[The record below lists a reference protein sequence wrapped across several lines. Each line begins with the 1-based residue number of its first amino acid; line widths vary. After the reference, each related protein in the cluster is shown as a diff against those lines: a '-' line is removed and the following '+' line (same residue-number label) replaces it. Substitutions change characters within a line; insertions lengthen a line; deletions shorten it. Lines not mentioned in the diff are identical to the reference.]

1 MKIEHPGAPTAA
13 KLLRIPVSLVFAWAF
28 AATAQSSSSNGAPGA
43 QDETPPLLQRVQV
56 TASLI
61 KGSDKVGYNQ
71 VQSIS
76 AVDIQ
81 GSGYTTVGE
90 FLSNAAAN
98 SASSWSEN
106 FDYGA
111 TGGAG
116 IALRGLSE
124 KYTLVLIDGQR
135 AAPFAFPSNG
145 TDTFVDLTSIPLNMV
160 DHIEIVKTGAVAE
173 YGSDA
178 ISGVV
183 NIITKHNQHGLSLT
197 AGFGDATQGHE
208 DTERFSLAGGFGNL
222 GANRYNIS
230 YSVDFFKQEGYTL
243 ADRSNTSNQDYSN
256 RTFGVNTQGASY
268 WEPGGV
274 GNGGSVLSPCPYG
287 GAVVSGSTILNGPSS
302 GSACGANTA
311 SSISLHPD
319 EERIVPKIHA
329 QFNLG
334 ESTEGFVDLW
344 GSHTTTRLL
353 QGYNGIG
360 DGVEAYDPQT
370 GGITQVSN
378 LVPASN
384 PNNPYGTAVPLT
396 YRFEGAPQ
404 ITQANSNFFRI
415 STGLDGQ
422 FTLPR
427 LGDWDWAATL
437 GHSQSLVHNTESGL
451 LNVAALE
458 NILANG
464 QFDFSN
470 PNATPNGLAGLY
482 ASDQNQGASKL
493 DSVDLTASTNDL
505 YALPGGNIGMGIGAQ
520 FLHESDLVTEYPNQA
535 GGLAIPYSLQ
545 AIDGERDVTAA
556 YYQFDIPITT
566 QLSLSQSGRYDH
578 YSDFGDAF
586 SPRYALRFQPVRMLT
601 AYASYSRGF
610 RAPTLEENSQSTTS
624 GIQEAVDPYSP
635 TYNPSNPQGNTYSVL
650 VRGNPD
656 LQPERTRNYN
666 LGFQLSPDATS
677 EIGFDWYKIAI
688 QGVIGTGNMQTL
700 VDTNAAGVVVRNAN
714 GTIAYVNMDYE
725 NLNQLTTDG
734 FELTFNKTLPTAFGG
749 FRLSGDWAYV
759 WHFKQ
764 ESGGQTVDFAGND
777 GALNTP
783 YGASFP
789 HWKGNLAL
797 AWKVNEFHSTLTY
810 QYVGGYE
817 LTLEPGPGSV
827 GSYSQFNLAES
838 YTGFKKW
845 TLSATIKNLLDR
857 HPPYD
862 PTWLEY
868 PTATPYDP
876 SLYTNEGRYIEVGA
890 TYHFL

>member
-601 AYASYSRGF
+601 AYASYPRADPGGKFAIHHLGHPGSGRPVQPHLQSVQPAGKHLLGTGPRQSGSAAGTHAQLQPGLPAFTGRDLGDRLRLVQDRDPGSDRHREHADAGRHQRGGRGGAQCQRHHRLRQHGLREPQPTDDRRL
-610 RAPTLEENSQSTTS
+610 RADLQQDAADRLRRLPPVRRLGLCLALQAGEWRPDCRLRRQRRRAQHTLRRQLPALEGQSCPGLES
-624 GIQEAVDPYSP
+624 ERIPLY
-635 TYNPSNPQGNTYSVL
+635 
-650 VRGNPD
+650 PD
-656 LQPERTRNYN
+656 LP
-666 LGFQLSPDATS
+666 
-677 EIGFDWYKIAI
+677 
-688 QGVIGTGNMQTL
+688 
-700 VDTNAAGVVVRNAN
+700 VRR
-714 GTIAYVNMDYE
+714 
-725 NLNQLTTDG
+725 
-734 FELTFNKTLPTAFGG
+734 
-749 FRLSGDWAYV
+749 RL
-759 WHFKQ
+759 
-764 ESGGQTVDFAGND
+764 
-777 GALNTP
+777 
-783 YGASFP
+783 
-789 HWKGNLAL
+789 
-797 AWKVNEFHSTLTY
+797 
-810 QYVGGYE
+810 
-817 LTLEPGPGSV
+817 
-827 GSYSQFNLAES
+827 
-838 YTGFKKW
+838 
-845 TLSATIKNLLDR
+845 
-857 HPPYD
+857 
-862 PTWLEY
+862 
-868 PTATPYDP
+868 
-876 SLYTNEGRYIEVGA
+876 
-890 TYHFL
+890 